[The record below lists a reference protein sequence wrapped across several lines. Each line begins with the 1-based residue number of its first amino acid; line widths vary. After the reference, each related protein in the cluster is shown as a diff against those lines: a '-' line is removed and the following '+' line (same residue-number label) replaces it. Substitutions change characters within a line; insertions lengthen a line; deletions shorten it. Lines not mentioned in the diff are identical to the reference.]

1 MSDAQQIRHKAT
13 NLPGWRPRGAAKLG
27 LLLLLASGATAAPVY
42 TPLLSLGNDVECEKC
57 QGYLLP
63 GAVVPREDYRYAIHS
78 DLPEIFKT
86 DGVLYA
92 TFPVLPPFDT
102 AKDGPLAEEMRTQ
115 VNHGFTAIDD
125 SFEVFLYHMSE
136 LENKSHPRRLVVLA
150 MNKATEPVQLSPLVA
165 IEAKGKMGTNDGPET
180 RLARRVFTGDFE
192 TRDSVTIEPGK
203 AGVLAVSPI
212 VAAAQDGPDS
222 TTSSFV
228 NGIVRGIVESP
239 GKTALDVAVVAIP
252 ADTPIGE
259 YGAAAERLLSIG
271 AKSGETAMDLRIAP
285 PDCHLRRVVGV
296 YRNFNWKGGAVIDV
310 TALPGDN
317 LAFQMALPAAQA
329 KGCEAGRQ
337 TQDMLLHPPYVR
349 PETIGNYTIEYH
361 VDLDLHN
368 PSTETVPVD
377 VRFGKPDASVGLVW
391 TAAVGEVGAVAEPG
405 PVRSGWAGAWAKGDL
420 PDDTL
425 SFLESPLLLTAGES
439 RRVRLHFH
447 VVGTS
452 SLPFQLHVIREKA
465 TPVQ

>member
-1 MSDAQQIRHKAT
+1 MTLRNACLTLA
-13 NLPGWRPRGAAKLG
+13 
-27 LLLLLASGATAAPVY
+27 LLMGTLATAAPVY
-42 TPLLSLGNDVECEKC
+42 TPLVSLGNDIECEKC

-63 GAVVPREDYRYAIHS
+63 GAIVPREDYRYAIHS

-86 DGVLYA
+86 DGLLYA

-102 AKDGPLAEEMRTQ
+102 AKDGPLSEEMRTQ
-115 VNHGFTAIDD
+115 INHGFTAVDD

-150 MNKATEPVQLSPLVA
+150 LNKAAEPVRLSPLVA
-165 IEAKGKMGTNDGPET
+165 IEAKGKMAADDGPEI
-180 RLARRVFTGDFE
+180 RLAKRVFTGDFE
-192 TRDSVTIEPGK
+192 ARESVTIEPGK

-252 ADTPIGE
+252 ADTPAGE
-259 YGAAAERLLSIG
+259 YGAAAERLLTVG
-271 AKSGETAMDLRIAP
+271 AKSGETGMDLRIAP
-285 PDCHLRRVVGV
+285 PECHLRRVVGV
-296 YRNFNWKGGAVIDV
+296 YRNFHWKGGATVDV

-329 KGCEAGRQ
+329 KGCESARQ

-361 VDLDLHN
+361 VDIDLYN
-368 PSTETVPVD
+368 PGTEAVPVD
-377 VRFGKPDASVGLVW
+377 VRFGKQDASVGLAW
-391 TAAVGEVGAVAEPG
+391 TAAVGEIGAVAQPG
-405 PVRSGWAGAWAKGDL
+405 PVRTGWAGAWSKGDL
-420 PDDTL
+420 PDNTL
-425 SFLESPLLLTAGES
+425 SFLEGPLSLGAGES

-447 VVGTS
+447 VAGTS
-452 SLPFQLHVIREKA
+452 SLPFQLHIIREKA
-465 TPVQ
+465 AATP